1 MAVTRCECIETN
13 KYELEF
19 TVDAEGF
26 EAALQKAYNKEKKN
40 IAIPGFRKGKVPR
53 ALAEKYFG
61 ENAFYETAV
70 NILINERIFDAID
83 EAELKPIAQPEV
95 EVTSISKEEGVVIKA
110 TCINYPE
117 VTLGEYKG
125 ITAAKPD
132 NTVTDE
138 QLDSQLEM
146 LRRKGMRL
154 VSVERAAENDD
165 NVNID
170 FEGFVDE
177 VAFEGGKAEGFDLKL
192 GSGQFIPGFEDQIVG
207 HNVGDEFDVNVTFPE
222 EYHVSDLAGKPAVFK
237 VKLNEIRVEELPEL
251 DDELVKDYSDFN
263 TVDEYKAD
271 CKERLEAQLEARI
284 NTEVENAIFRTLI
297 DRTTVEIPD
306 IMIEDRITRSIND
319 FESRLMSQGMR
330 VDTYLQY
337 TGMSM
342 EDFRESYRAKATDEV
357 KLRLALEK
365 IAEIENLEVSEEEIE
380 KGLAELSKQYNM
392 PVEKIKQLMPMG
404 AYHDDLLVGKASE
417 LVKEN
422 AVITDAVDNDIV
434 SEAVEAA
441 SAE

>member
-342 EDFRESYRAKATDEV
+342 EDFRESYRAKAT
-357 KLRLALEK
+357 
-365 IAEIENLEVSEEEIE
+365 ENLEVSEEEIE

>member
-19 TVDAEGF
+19 SVDAEGF

-40 IAIPGFRKGKVPR
+40 IVIPGFRKGKVPR

-70 NILINERIFDAID
+70 NILINERIFDAIE
-83 EAELKPIAQPEV
+83 EADLKPIAQPEV

-117 VTLGEYKG
+117 VTVGEYKG

-138 QLDSQLEM
+138 QVDSQLEM

-170 FEGFVDE
+170 FEGFVDD
-177 VAFEGGKAEGFDLKL
+177 VAFDGGKADAFDLKL
-192 GSGQFIPGFEDQIVG
+192 GSGQFIPGFEDQIIG
-207 HNVGDEFDVNVTFPE
+207 HNTGDEFDVNVTFPE
-222 EYHVSDLAGKPAVFK
+222 DYHVSELAGKPAVFK

-251 DDELVKDYSDFN
+251 DDELIKDYSDFN
-263 TVDEYKAD
+263 TIDEYKAD
-271 CKERLEAQLEARI
+271 CKERLQAQLEARI
-284 NTEVENAIFRTLI
+284 NTEVENSIFRTLI

-306 IMIEDRITRSIND
+306 IMIEDRITRSISD

-330 VDTYLQY
+330 VETYLQY

-342 EDFRESYRAKATDEV
+342 EDFRESYREKSTDEV

-365 IAEIENLEVSEEEIE
+365 IAQLENLEVSEEDINN
-380 KGLAELSKQYNM
+380 GLAELSQQYDM
-392 PVEKIKQLMPMG
+392 PVEKIRQLMPMG
-404 AYHDDLLVGKASE
+404 AYHDDLLVAKASE
-417 LVKEN
+417 LVKDN
-422 AVITDAVDNDIV
+422 AVITDAVDNEII
-434 SEAVEAA
+434 SEAVDAA
-441 SAE
+441 TAE